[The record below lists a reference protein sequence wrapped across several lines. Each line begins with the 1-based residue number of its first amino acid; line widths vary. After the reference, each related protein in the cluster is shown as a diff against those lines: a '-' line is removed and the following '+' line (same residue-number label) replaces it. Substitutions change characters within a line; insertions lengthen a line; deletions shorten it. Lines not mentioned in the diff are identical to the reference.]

1 MTQKCNEA
9 LRLQNQ
15 LCFPLY
21 ACSRE
26 IIKKYHPLLEQ
37 ADLTY
42 TQYVTMM
49 VLWEKKTISVKELG
63 KRLYLDSG
71 TLTPVLK
78 ALEAKGFLT
87 RQRSHEDE
95 RKLIVSVT
103 EKGEALTDTVASVPE
118 QVGCQVNLTPEEAA
132 MLYGLLYKMLGG
144 MTEAESRGK

>member
-1 MTQKCNEA
+1 MTQPCYEA
-9 LRLQNQ
+9 LRLENQ

-37 ADLTY
+37 VGLTY

-49 VLWEKKTISVKELG
+49 VLWEQKAVSVKELG
-63 KRLYLDSG
+63 RRLYLDSG

-87 RQRSHEDE
+87 RKRSAEDE
-95 RKLIVSVT
+95 RVLIVTVT
-103 EKGEALTDTVASVPE
+103 ETGMALAETVSDIPE
-118 QVGCQVNLTPEEAA
+118 KVGCQVCLTPEEAA
-132 MLYGLLYKMLGG
+132 TLYQLLYKMLGG
-144 MTEAESRGK
+144 MPE